1 MDFLWTD
8 GTTPTPGEPLRE
20 DVRTEVCVIGGGM
33 AGVLCAART
42 HGRDHPQ
49 VL

>member
-1 MDFLWTD
+1 MDFLWIG

-20 DVRTEVCVIGGGM
+20 DMHTEVCVIGGM
-33 AGVLCAART
+33 AGVLCTART
-42 HGRDHPQ
+42 HDRDHPR